1 MHFTLLFARN
11 SEGTHLAY
19 DLVFH
24 PTAIWCKNGEYI
36 YNNKDTS
43 YKPGF
48 LENLLASE
56 KKAFDNFFENPAGD
70 YPISVTIVCHKD
82 GHGTE
87 ECLQNLIHDLESNNY
102 NTIVANV

>member
-43 YKPGF
+43 YKIGF
-48 LENLLASE
+48 LENLLTTE
-56 KKAFDNFFENPAGD
+56 KKAFDSFFENRTED
-70 YPISVTIVCHKD
+70 HPISVTIVCHKD

-87 ECLQNLIHDLESNNY
+87 ECLQNLTQDLENNNY
-102 NTIVANV
+102 NTKTVRI